1 MTSSSADLQETSD
14 GTVTLQQKDVSL
26 DDLSV
31 ARLMWME
38 EAGALAIE
46 CEDAL
51 AETKDNVV
59 TEMLRH
65 QGDFTEWKHYPEGDV
80 FDQKSHAQFYYHAH
94 AADERVGGEHGHF
107 HTFLRGGGIPSDI
120 QPAALPDLVMP
131 AKRNDL
137 ICHVIGISMNV
148 YGQAFRL
155 FTTNRWV
162 TGETWFNAANVIQIA
177 DSFRID
183 HTQPSWPTNRWI
195 SAMVTAFRPQ
205 IDALILARDEAMAAW
220 AKRHPEENIYDDH
233 ALNVTSEMWI
243 SLDEQLDA
251 IEAIRAAKQS

>member
-1 MTSSSADLQETSD
+1 MTSSSAILDISD
-14 GTVTLQQKDVSL
+14 SGTITLKQHEISL
-26 DDLSV
+26 DGLP
-31 ARLMWME
+31 AERLLLME

-51 AETKDNVV
+51 AETKHNVV

-65 QGDFTEWKHYPEGDV
+65 QGAFKEWRHYPEGDV

-94 AADERVGGEHGHF
+94 AAEERVDGEHGHF
-107 HTFLRGGGIPSDI
+107 HTFLRGGGMPRDVR
-120 QPAALPDLVMP
+120 PAALPDFVMP
-131 AKRNDL
+131 AKPNDL
-137 ICHVIGISMNV
+137 ICHVIGISMDI

-162 TGETWFNAANVIQIA
+162 TGETWFNAPDVIRLI
-177 DSFRID
+177 DGFRID

-195 SAMVTAFRPQ
+195 SAMVTVFRPQ
-205 IDALILARDEAMAAW
+205 IEALIHARDGAIATW
-220 AKRHPEENIYDDH
+220 AEQHTDETIHDDR

-251 IEAIRAAKQS
+251 IEAKRAAREA

>member
-1 MTSSSADLQETSD
+1 
-14 GTVTLQQKDVSL
+14 
-26 DDLSV
+26 
-31 ARLMWME
+31 
-38 EAGALAIE
+38 
-46 CEDAL
+46 
-51 AETKDNVV
+51 
-59 TEMLRH
+59 
-65 QGDFTEWKHYPEGDV
+65 
-80 FDQKSHAQFYYHAH
+80 
-94 AADERVGGEHGHF
+94 
-107 HTFLRGGGIPSDI
+107 
-120 QPAALPDLVMP
+120 
-131 AKRNDL
+131 
-137 ICHVIGISMNV
+137 MNV

-162 TGETWFNAANVIQIA
+162 TGETWFDAADVIQIA

-195 SAMVTAFRPQ
+195 SAMVTVFRPQ